1 MGSIHR
7 RIPTWSPRGP
17 LLHLRFEVRRY
28 RNAARGGR
36 PPHFNAERYEGRDP
50 NHDPSDSLWSD
61 FGGAM
66 VSCCGT
72 SSNRHME
79 GYDCF
84 LSYSHAADSRL
95 ASALR
100 AGLHRFARP
109 WYRVRALRV
118 FRDDSSLSANPHLWD
133 SIEQALR
140 SSKWV
145 ILLASPRA
153 ADSAWVGRE
162 LQTWCAAEGADRL
175 LIVLTDG
182 DLVWDAEVGDFDW
195 RRTTA
200 LPPALRGWL
209 TDEPR
214 HVDARWVATADDT
227 SLRNPRFRDLVAE
240 LSASVHQRP
249 KDELIGED
257 VRQYRRTRRL
267 FRSLVAGL
275 AAFAIAVSLTA
286 YVAVEQ
292 RDRAR
297 EERDTAMSRM
307 LAAQAV
313 NDRPARLDRSLLL
326 SMEALNV
333 RDTIEARSAL
343 LGGIEY
349 LPQLTSFLSYAGR
362 PAAAVA
368 AATHGDVVA
377 TAHDHDV
384 VLWDVRAGRP
394 AGILAGHGAAVVD
407 IGFNQDA
414 SVLTSVDA
422 QGGIIRWRV
431 RDRAVLR
438 RVAPVRRS
446 VERAAISPDGSRVVL
461 LGNGSVT
468 VWTGKALASVR
479 SPGAVLGIAISP
491 DGRTLAYGLDNGVRF
506 VDLRRN
512 QPRGPAIDLEVG
524 DYSQRVS
531 ALAFSP
537 DGQLLASGGGGG
549 GGVDLWQT
557 SDHEHMGHL
566 GYVAGERP
574 PVTTLAFLNDGAELV
589 AADREGMLTRWDL
602 IEQQQ
607 IGDLLPSQGVVA
619 DMAAGPGD
627 TELIS
632 VSTEGAAARWDLSRS
647 MRLGRGVTEGTSEM
661 ASAVAFTPD
670 GRYLVAGV
678 MDRIEVFDARTRRP
692 VTKPLTVGE
701 DLFFDSLAFD
711 PAGGVLATGMSDGH
725 VRLWSTQNWHRLP
738 PDLPGHTEDVTGV
751 AFDATGDLLASS
763 GVDGTVLI
771 WNARTFKRAA
781 TPHAGHQG
789 TVTGIAFQP
798 GGGLLASAGADGR
811 IMLRDP
817 RVPQSRLVALPGHPG
832 GVADIAFSPDGRTLA
847 SSGAD
852 GRVLLWD
859 VRSGAQSGEPLAQQE
874 ADLSAVA
881 FSQDGTMLAVG
892 AGRAVTL
899 WDVASRQRLGQA
911 LTGTLDAIQ
920 GLTFSR
926 DSQLAWGSFAI
937 APTSELVAVWDA
949 RPAAWRER
957 ACAMANRQLSEQEWD
972 RFVGAGMSHE
982 PLCRA
987 A

>member
-1 MGSIHR
+1 
-7 RIPTWSPRGP
+7 
-17 LLHLRFEVRRY
+17 
-28 RNAARGGR
+28 
-36 PPHFNAERYEGRDP
+36 
-50 NHDPSDSLWSD
+50 
-61 FGGAM
+61 
-66 VSCCGT
+66 
-72 SSNRHME
+72 ME

-84 LSYSHAADSRL
+84 LSYSHAADSQL

-100 AGLHRFARP
+100 AGLHRFAKP

-118 FRDDSSLSANPHLWD
+118 FRDDSSLSANPHLWN

-140 SSKWV
+140 SSRWL

-162 LQTWCAAEGADRL
+162 LETWCAAGGADRL

-182 DLVWDAEVGDFDW
+182 DLVWEPAAGDFDW

-200 LPPALRGWL
+200 LPPPLRGWL

-214 HVDARWVATADDT
+214 HVDARWVATAVDT

-240 LSASVHQRP
+240 LSASVHRRP

-275 AAFAIAVSLTA
+275 VAFAIAVSLTA
-286 YVAVEQ
+286 YVALDQ

-297 EERDTAMSRM
+297 EERDTATSRM

-326 SMEALNV
+326 SMAALNV

-349 LPQLTSFLSYAGR
+349 LPELTTFLSYADR

-368 AATHGDVVA
+368 VAGRGDVVA

-384 VLWDVRAGRP
+384 VLWDTRTARP
-394 AGILAGHGAAVVD
+394 AGKLAGHHAAVVD
-407 IGFNQDA
+407 IGFSADA

-422 QGGIIRWRV
+422 QGEIIRWRV

-438 RVAPVRRS
+438 SVPSGGRS
-446 VERAAISPDGSRVVL
+446 VERAAISPKGSRVAL
-461 LGNGSVT
+461 LGNGSVA
-468 VWTGKALASVR
+468 VWDGKALAPVR
-479 SPGAVLGIAISP
+479 SPGEVLGIAISP
-491 DGRTLAYGLDNGVRF
+491 DGRTLAYGLENGVRF

-512 QPRGPAIDLEVG
+512 RPRGPAIDIEVG

-537 DGQLLASGGGGG
+537 DGELFASGGAGG

-557 SDHEHMGHL
+557 SDHEHFGHL

-574 PVTTLAFLNDGAELV
+574 PVTALAFLNDGVELV
-589 AADREGMLTRWDL
+589 AADRDGMLTRWD
-602 IEQQQ
+602 IVEQQQ
-607 IGDLLPSQGVVA
+607 IGDLLPSQGVVIGL
-619 DMAAGPGD
+619 AAGPGEA
-627 TELIS
+627 ELIS
-632 VSTEGAAARWDLSRS
+632 ATTDGPAARWDLSQS

-661 ASAVAFTPD
+661 ASAVAFAPD
-670 GRYLVAGV
+670 GRYLAAGV
-678 MDRIEVFDARTRRP
+678 MNRIEVFDARTRRP
-692 VTKPLTVGE
+692 VTEPLIVGE
-701 DLFFDSLAFD
+701 ELYFDSIAFD
-711 PAGGVLATGMSDGH
+711 PAGAILAAGMSDGH
-725 VRLWSTQNWHRLP
+725 VRLWDTQTWRRLP
-738 PDLPGHTEDVTGV
+738 RDLPGHTEYVTGL

-763 GVDGTVLI
+763 GVDGKVLI
-771 WNARTFKRAA
+771 WNARTFKRGT
-781 TPHAGHQG
+781 TPHLGHDG
-789 TVTGIAFQP
+789 AVTGIAFQP
-798 GGGLLASAGADGR
+798 RGGLLAIAEADGR
-811 IMLRDP
+811 ITLRDP
-817 RVPQSRLVALPGHPG
+817 RVPQSRLVVLPGHKG
-832 GVADIAFSPDGRTLA
+832 GVVGIAFSPDGSTLA

-852 GRVLLWD
+852 GRVVLWD
-859 VRSGAQSGEPLAQQE
+859 VRNGTQSGEPLAQQE

-881 FSQDGTMLAVG
+881 FSQDGAMLAVG
-892 AGRAVTL
+892 AHRAVTL

-911 LTGTLDAIQ
+911 LTGTLDEILSLA
-920 GLTFSR
+920 FSR

-949 RPAAWRER
+949 RPTAWRER
-957 ACAMANRQLSEQEWD
+957 ACAMANRQLSAQEWD
-972 RFVGAGMSHE
+972 RFVGSGMPHE
-982 PLCRA
+982 PLCRTA
-987 A
+987 